1 MVKVQYVC
9 LLLCGKFKEMSFLS
23 FRKELEK
30 IERPPNAIDE
40 YRRGE

>member
-1 MVKVQYVC
+1 MVKVHYVC
-9 LLLCGKFKEMSFLS
+9 VRLSGKFKEMSFLS

-30 IERPPNAIDE
+30 IERRPNAIDE